1 MINGHVKPPAN
12 PRASEYSPKSERLV
26 PSVGFFAC
34 FYPLPEAFVVQGHT
48 MVIGQNIGDESSC
61 TAGVTIFTVRQTKI
75 FLLQRLECEFW
86 EAHPGSDEL
95 AAGLSNFQSQPPDWQ
110 RVRGRAPAQVNVE
123 CACYRLIFGA
133 VF

>member
-34 FYPLPEAFVVQGHT
+34 FYPFPEALVVQGHT
-48 MVIGQNIGDESSC
+48 VVIHQNIGDESSC

-75 FLLQRLECEFW
+75 FLRSEEHTLNSS
-86 EAHPGSDEL
+86 H
-95 AAGLSNFQSQPPDWQ
+95 SQIS
-110 RVRGRAPAQVNVE
+110 
-123 CACYRLIFGA
+123 YA
-133 VF
+133 VFCLKKK